1 MRAACAAADEG
12 KLGEYVD
19 AVYKCMWEQGLKM
32 DDPEVAAEALADAE
46 FDATALLARTQDPA
60 VKAVLVGN
68 TEASVKRGC
77 FGSPTFF
84 VGDEMF
90 FGKDQLRDFEEAIE
104 AAK

>member
-1 MRAACAAADEG
+1 
-12 KLGEYVD
+12 
-19 AVYKCMWEQGLKM
+19 
-32 DDPEVAAEALADAE
+32 
-46 FDATALLARTQDPA
+46 LARTQDPA